1 MIFIWKQLNM
11 KKIVKLTES
20 DLARIIKRVI
30 KENQNDIP
38 SEIMECAS
46 EVLTLSDLT
55 KIPTCMELGMS
66 VMTSKKIPTDFMKMM
81 ACGTELSK
89 LNKTPQ
95 DGMEFMNCVLEKI
108 GTTNPVVMNTNESRK
123 RR

>member
-1 MIFIWKQLNM
+1 M
-11 KKIVKLTES
+11 KKVVKLTES
-20 DLARIIKRVI
+20 DLTRIIKRVI
-30 KENQNDIP
+30 KESQNDIP
-38 SEIMECAS
+38 QEIMGCAT
-46 EVLTLSDLT
+46 EVLTLSDMT
-55 KIPTCMELGMS
+55 KIPTCLELGMS

-123 RR
+123 RRY

>member
-1 MIFIWKQLNM
+1 M

-55 KIPTCMELGMS
+55 KIPTCMELGMG
-66 VMTSKKIPTDFMKMM
+66 VMTDKKMPTDIFKVM
-81 ACGTELSK
+81 ACGTELYK
-89 LNKTPQ
+89 LNKTAADAQ
-95 DGMEFMNCVLEKI
+95 KFMNCVLEKV
-108 GTTNPVVMNTNESRK
+108 GTSNPVVMNTNESRK

>member
-1 MIFIWKQLNM
+1 M

-38 SEIMECAS
+38 TEISACAM
-46 EVLTLSDLT
+46 EVLNIEDANT
-55 KIPTCMELGMS
+55 IPTTCLELGIE
-66 VMTSKKIPTDFMKMM
+66 VITNRKIPTDFMKGFKC
-81 ACGTELSK
+81 ASELVK

-95 DGMEFMNCVLEKI
+95 DGIEFMNCVLGKI
-108 GTTNPVVMNTNESRK
+108 GSSNPVVMNTNESRK

>member
-1 MIFIWKQLNM
+1 M
-11 KKIVKLTES
+11 KKVIRLTES
-20 DLARIIKRVI
+20 DLTKLIKRVI

-38 SEIMECAS
+38 TEIMGCAT

-55 KIPTCMELGMS
+55 KIPTCLELGMS
-66 VMTSKKIPTDFMKMM
+66 VITSKKIPTDFMKVM

-89 LNKTPQ
+89 LDKTPQ
-95 DGMEFMNCVLEKI
+95 DGIEFMNCVLEKV
-108 GTTNPVVMNTNESRK
+108 GSSTPVMNTNESRK

>member
-1 MIFIWKQLNM
+1 M
-11 KKIVKLTES
+11 KKVIRLTES
-20 DLARIIKRVI
+20 DLAKLIKRVI

-38 SEIMECAS
+38 TEIMGCAT

-55 KIPTCMELGMS
+55 KIPTCLELGMS
-66 VMTSKKIPTDFMKMM
+66 VITSKKIPTDFMKVM

-89 LNKTPQ
+89 LDKTPQ
-95 DGMEFMNCVLEKI
+95 DGIEFMNCVLEKV
-108 GTTNPVVMNTNESRK
+108 GSSTPVMNTNESRK

>member
-1 MIFIWKQLNM
+1 M
-11 KKIVKLTES
+11 KRIVRLTEA
-20 DLARIIKRVI
+20 DLVRIVKRVI

-38 SEIMECAS
+38 TEIMSCAT

-55 KIPTCMELGMS
+55 KIPTCLELGMK
-66 VMTSKKIPTDFMKMM
+66 VITNKEIPTDFMKVM

-95 DGMEFMNCVLEKI
+95 DGIEFMNCVLEKV
-108 GTTNPVVMNTNESRK
+108 GSSTPVMNTNESRK

>member
-55 KIPTCMELGMS
+55 KIPTCMELGMG
-66 VMTSKKIPTDFMKMM
+66 VMTDKKMPTDIFKVM
-81 ACGTELSK
+81 ACGTELYK
-89 LNKTPQ
+89 LNKTAADAQ
-95 DGMEFMNCVLEKI
+95 EFMNCVLEKV
-108 GTTNPVVMNTNESRK
+108 GTSNPVVMNTNESRK

>member
-1 MIFIWKQLNM
+1 M

-38 SEIMECAS
+38 SQIMECAS
-46 EVLTLSDLT
+46 EVLTLSELAQ
-55 KIPTCMELGMS
+55 IPTCLELGMG
-66 VMTSKKIPTDFMKMM
+66 VMTSKKIPTDFVKLMT
-81 ACGTELSK
+81 CGTELSK

-95 DGMEFMNCVLEKI
+95 DGMEFMSCVLEKV
-108 GTTNPVVMNTNESRK
+108 GTSNPVVMNTNESRK

>member
-38 SEIMECAS
+38 SQIMECAS
-46 EVLTLSDLT
+46 EVLTLSDLAQ
-55 KIPTCMELGMS
+55 IPTCLELGMG
-66 VMTSKKIPTDFMKMM
+66 VMTSKKIPTDLMKLM
-81 ACGTELSK
+81 ACGTELSG

-95 DGMEFMNCVLEKI
+95 DGMKFMNCVLTKI
-108 GTTNPVVMNTNESRK
+108 STSPPVMNERRSR
-123 RR
+123 RW